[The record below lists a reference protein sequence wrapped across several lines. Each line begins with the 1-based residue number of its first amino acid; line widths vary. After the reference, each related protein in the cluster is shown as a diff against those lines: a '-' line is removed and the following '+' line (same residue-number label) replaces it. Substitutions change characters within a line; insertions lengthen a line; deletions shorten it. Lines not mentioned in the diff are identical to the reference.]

1 MKMNFEKLIPDYLE
15 GNLDEQT
22 LKNFD
27 EHMKK
32 NRDFKQEVEK
42 LKRLWDNIE
51 QLPEE
56 KPSPQ
61 LETNF
66 YTMLQDYKLEMNKET
81 HKIKISDLFNELF
94 SRILPKK
101 PVMQFAFSFTLL
113 LIGLFLG
120 SRFNIFNMQ
129 NNELSEMR
137 TEMNRLNKLVML
149 SLLEQSSPADRLKGV
164 IKASDIEHPDDKVFE
179 AIFRTLDG
187 DPNENVR
194 LASVELLGN
203 YANRRDVQ
211 KRLISSFKKQ
221 ESPMVK
227 TTMINLF
234 VDFNVKDAIEL
245 FRELI
250 SKNNMNVIV
259 KEEIKRGLEE
269 LSSEK

>member
-1 MKMNFEKLIPDYLE
+1 MNFEKLIPDYLD

-27 EHMKK
+27 EQMKK

-61 LETNF
+61 LEANF
-66 YTMLQDYKLEMNKET
+66 RAMLQDYKLEMNRET

-94 SRILPKK
+94 SRILPKR
-101 PVMQFAFSFTLL
+101 PVMQFAFSVALL
-113 LIGLFLG
+113 VIGLFLG
-120 SRFNIFNMQ
+120 SRFNIFNIQ
-129 NNELSEMR
+129 NNELTQMR

-164 IKASDIEHPDDKVFE
+164 IKAFDIEQPDDKVFE
-179 AIFRTLDG
+179 ALFKTLDE

-194 LASVELLGN
+194 LASAELLGN
-203 YANRRDVQ
+203 YANRKDIQ
-211 KRLISSFKKQ
+211 KRLISSFRKQ

-245 FRELI
+245 LRELI
-250 SKNNMNVIV
+250 TKNNLNVIV
-259 KEEIKRGLEE
+259 KEEMKRGLEK
-269 LSSEK
+269 LDTEK